1 MSTLSQFAGGAA
13 GAKWVS
19 GTTYPLDSI
28 VWSPT
33 NYLSYVRIVAGGGTT
48 DPSADATNWALI
60 GPSKIKSIQRGTISI
75 TSSSSSATATISAV
89 NTAKTEL
96 RHLGGTQVASSSEV
110 VNPSAFGPRISLTNS
125 TTVTAT
131 RPQAS
136 SATFNSTVSYEVV
149 EWW

>member
-1 MSTLSQFAGGAA
+1 MSALSQFAGGAS

-33 NYLSYVRIVAGGGTT
+33 NYLSYVRIVAGAGTT
-48 DPSADATNWALI
+48 DPSADSTNWTLI
-60 GPSKIKSIQRGTISI
+60 GPSKIKSIQRGTISMV
-75 TSSSSSATATISAV
+75 SANSATATITSV

-96 RHLGGTQVASSSEV
+96 RFLGYSSNKVSGEEWT
-110 VNPSAFGPRISLTNS
+110 PRYSTRLALTNA

-131 RPQAS
+131 R
-136 SATFNSTVSYEVV
+136 NSTSIATTVVSYEVI
-149 EWW
+149 EYW